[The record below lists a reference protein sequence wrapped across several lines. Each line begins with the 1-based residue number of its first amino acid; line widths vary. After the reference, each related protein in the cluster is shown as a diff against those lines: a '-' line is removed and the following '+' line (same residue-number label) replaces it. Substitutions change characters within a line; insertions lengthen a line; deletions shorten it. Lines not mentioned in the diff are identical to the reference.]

1 MTVIGKPVP
10 RVDLPGKVYGTHLYI
25 QNLGVPRML
34 HGRVVRSPRAGA
46 TVAAGAFSTAT
57 NATGVYSLF
66 VPIGTYTVTAD
77 ANFYAAASQ
86 TGIVVTANTTQ
97 TVNFGL
103 SPSRGWIVGTVT
115 SSAGGVLLGA
125 TIRITGG
132 GREYSG
138 QTNAQGLYN
147 VTVNPGTYVVN
158 ATLTGYVAESQSGI
172 AVAADQ
178 EVTVNFALDPVPVPL
193 DPLVL
198 GGIAAAIVIVI
209 LAVAAFF
216 LMKRRKKAEEIVSPP
231 PPPSPP
237 PPGPP

>member
-1 MTVIGKPVP
+1 M
-10 RVDLPGKVYGTHLYI
+10 
-25 QNLGVPRML
+25 
-34 HGRVVRSPRAGA
+34 
-46 TVAAGAFSTAT
+46 
-57 NATGVYSLF
+57 
-66 VPIGTYTVTAD
+66 
-77 ANFYAAASQ
+77 
-86 TGIVVTANTTQ
+86 
-97 TVNFGL
+97 
-103 SPSRGWIVGTVT
+103 T